1 VPCSFKERLNKFTT
15 NWLVVES
22 YRLRKFDLFL
32 HKEKERTI
40 ICGPYWKSFVRVFDI
55 GIGDVVQFQ
64 LDDDPYEP
72 VENLFNVTV
81 YRDGVEKDN
90 VVDSGMCFTLIL
102 LHVILILSVQV
113 SLVLLLHDIFLIV

>member
-1 VPCSFKERLNKFTT
+1 LWRAIGYASLICSCR
-15 NWLVVES
+15 
-22 YRLRKFDLFL
+22 RK
-32 HKEKERTI
+32 KERTL

-55 GIGDVVQFQ
+55 GIGDVVQFV

-81 YRDGVEKDN
+81 YRDRVEKDN